1 MRYFVMHPTQS
12 NMQKTIMSVITVDL
26 FLCLLLT
33 RAIEL
38 NIDFPFNIILC
49 LYEDIADAN
58 TDFHTMRDLEGV
70 VDILTVR
77 ECIFEVVSL
86 CFSHKSV
93 F

>member
-38 NIDFPFNIILC
+38 NIDFPSNIILC
-49 LYEDIADAN
+49 QYEDIADAN
-58 TDFHTMRDLEGV
+58 TDFNTMGDLEGV